1 MRTTSHF
8 IDILLSLKVDK
19 SFFID
24 ILHWYDIHKSII
36 QTYKNKINV
45 VIIRCFAILQLQS
58 ILSSQELDFS
68 PGKYL

>member
-24 ILHWYDIHKSII
+24 ILHWYDIYKSII
-36 QTYKNKINV
+36 NLPARINV
-45 VIIRCFAILQLQS
+45 VIIRCLAILQFQS
-58 ILSSQELDFS
+58 IL
-68 PGKYL
+68 